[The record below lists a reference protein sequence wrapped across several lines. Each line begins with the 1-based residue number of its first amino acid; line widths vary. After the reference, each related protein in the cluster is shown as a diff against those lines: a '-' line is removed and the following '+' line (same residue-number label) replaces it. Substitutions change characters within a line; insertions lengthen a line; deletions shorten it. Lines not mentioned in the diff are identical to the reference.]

1 MTATNARLKVATVCM
16 NAVLD
21 KAANLQTYFH
31 YIEEAAA
38 LGAQLIVFPE
48 ASLQQNPG
56 WGFLSVHE
64 PTYAELKYLRDTA
77 EAVPGESTD
86 SIAVKAGELGI
97 YVVFGMTEKMSE
109 DGPLYNTSVF
119 VGPDGVIGK
128 YRKNNLWDAEN
139 GKGNEHL
146 CWKRGTEL
154 VVTDSPWGKF
164 GLMICID
171 MKHLLGPKLAV
182 MGADLLVTASGW
194 PRVASDNYAGT
205 YYEKFTVQ
213 NAVEAQRWHVVS
225 NQVGPVGYGEDYGHS
240 RIVHPNGEIVA
251 DTGGREGMV
260 FAEIDLFVGRDAV
273 MDR

>member
-1 MTATNARLKVATVCM
+1 MTAANARLKVATVCM

-21 KAANLQTYFH
+21 KEANLQTFYR
-31 YIEEAAA
+31 YMKEAAA
-38 LGAQLIVFPE
+38 QGVQLIIFPE
-48 ASLQQNPG
+48 VSLQQNPS

-64 PTYAELKYLRDTA
+64 PTQAELKYLRDTA
-77 EAVPGESTD
+77 ETVPGKSTD
-86 SIAVKAGELGI
+86 SIVAKARELDI
-97 YVVFGMTEKMSE
+97 YVVFGMTEKESE

-119 VGPDGVIGK
+119 LGPDGVIGK

-139 GKGNEHL
+139 GEGNEHL

-154 VVTDSPWGKF
+154 VVADSPWGKV

-171 MKHLLGPKLAV
+171 MAHLLGPKLAAR
-182 MGADLLVTASGW
+182 GADLLVTASAW
-194 PRVASDNYAGT
+194 PRVAGDNY
-205 YYEKFTVQ
+205 EKHTVQ

-240 RIVHPNGEIVA
+240 RIIHPNGEIVA

-260 FAEIDLFVGRDAV
+260 IAEVDLYVGRDSV
-273 MDR
+273 QDR